1 MISGPKKPGPRS
13 LTQAGFLSAS
23 GLIRW
28 RKPFAET
35 TTGFDS
41 TRDEN
46 RCSWARPVSVPI
58 ATPIAII
65 TVGHVAVDVMPI
77 ITRAPIISAAA
88 RAPVRAAPTGDAFKG

>member
-1 MISGPKKPGPRS
+1 MRFGEVGFGRCALSFKKPGPRS

-41 TRDEN
+41 TREQNQCFLD
-46 RCSWARPVSVPI
+46 
-58 ATPIAII
+58 
-65 TVGHVAVDVMPI
+65 
-77 ITRAPIISAAA
+77 
-88 RAPVRAAPTGDAFKG
+88 